1 VLKTRAARKVVEH
14 ATVDDVFEQM
24 LEDTGKAL
32 QNMLVGEAYELLM
45 IPSPSLQIQKE
56 ELPP

>member
-45 IPSPSLQIQKE
+45 IP
-56 ELPP
+56 

>member
-45 IPSPSLQIQKE
+45 IPYPSLQIQKE